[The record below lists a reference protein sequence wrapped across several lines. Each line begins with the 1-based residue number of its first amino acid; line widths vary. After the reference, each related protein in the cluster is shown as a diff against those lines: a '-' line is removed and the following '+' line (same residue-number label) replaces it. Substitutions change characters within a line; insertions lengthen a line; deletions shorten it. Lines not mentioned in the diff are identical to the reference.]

1 MLICEDVDKQF
12 GGIVALDGFDISVDR
27 REIVGLIGPNGA
39 GKTTLFNCVTG
50 IHEPSGGTIEF
61 DGTSLVGARPHEVCR
76 MGIARSFQTPRP
88 IRALTIEENLLA
100 ARHFG
105 VDGAADDRRTTDL
118 DETLSLFDLAA
129 RRDDDPES
137 LQLMEKKYLDL
148 ARALMTAPRLLLLDE
163 IMAGLNPGEKDRM
176 VETVGHLQTEY
187 DLAVL
192 VIEHDLAV
200 IRSLCDRIVVIDE
213 GHNLA
218 EGTAT
223 EIFEDERV
231 QRTYVGGA

>member
-1 MLICEDVDKQF
+1 M
-12 GGIVALDGFDISVDR
+12 
-27 REIVGLIGPNGA
+27 
-39 GKTTLFNCVTG
+39 
-50 IHEPSGGTIEF
+50 F
-61 DGTSLVGARPHEVCR
+61 DGRPVAREWTAARPKYGTGKPAVASPFGSVQLCAPLR
-76 MGIARSFQTPRP
+76 LNVRK
-88 IRALTIEENLLA
+88 LLLHDA
-100 ARHFG
+100 
-105 VDGAADDRRTTDL
+105 
-118 DETLSLFDLAA
+118 DLAA
-129 RRDDDPES
+129 F
-137 LQLMEKKYLDL
+137 QHHLDL

-231 QRTYVGGA
+231 